1 MTPTPEK
8 KKISMHLR
16 CNLTDDEKL
25 DAGRELAEATNTLT
39 ELEND
44 KKRVNDD
51 FKSKVSAAEAEV
63 GVLSNKLRSGYEFR
77 NVECDVVFDDPE
89 PGKKTIYRNDV
100 LINDTPVPV
109 KVETQ
114 DMTEAEKQL
123 QLPNV

>member
-1 MTPTPEK
+1 
-8 KKISMHLR
+8 MHLR